1 MDQDSGFIIISHH
14 LLELGPRKEY
24 FGSFHKEVCAS
35 SSEGENTTQDQKGRE
50 HIQPCRLKAALPD
63 LNIPSSFPYIH
74 SSHNTYTQKCVLS
87 KMLARNSSPDLT
99 LITTGK
105 QIRQVNSLFTYE
117 KSETQ
122 KKLTRRR
129 RPSQPTQSLPFTQTQ
144 PTKNPCIANYAR
156 AM

>member
-1 MDQDSGFIIISHH
+1 MDQDSGFIISHH
-14 LLELGPRKEY
+14 LLELGPRVLWQL
-24 FGSFHKEVCAS
+24 SQRSMRAS
-35 SSEGENTTQDQKGRE
+35 PSEGENTTQDQKGRG
-50 HIQPCRLKAALPD
+50 HIQPGWLKAALPD

-74 SSHNTYTQKCVLS
+74 SSHITYTKKCVLS
-87 KMLARNSSPDLT
+87 KMLTRNSLPDLT
-99 LITTGK
+99 LITPGK

-129 RPSQPTQSLPFTQTQ
+129 RPTQPTQSLPFTQTQ
-144 PTKNPCIANYAR
+144 PTKTPSIVNHAR